1 MVNTTLTASI
11 IAKAAV
17 GVLENELVMA
27 GKVFRGF
34 EDEFDKKV
42 NGYTIGDTVTI
53 KKPTDFT
60 VRNTIT
66 ASPQDVQEGKLT
78 LQINQV
84 AGVDFK
90 FTSQQLTLNIG
101 QLTERVIQPAMVQ
114 VANQIDLQVM
124 SLYKDIPQWTSGV
137 AGGNG
142 QGGAPTAT
150 AQLQS
155 FAAFA
160 AGLKNMDQR
169 TVPQGNRTAVLTP
182 NDYWGMAGS
191 QTALFSQQINNKSY
205 RDGQIGMV
213 GGADTW
219 MSQNAPIFTTGP
231 GGGAP
236 AVNGAAQNTVY
247 DLTGANTQ
255 TLITNGWTAAAAARV
270 VVGDTFTIANVFD
283 VNPVTKATLPIL
295 KQFVVASGSTLASDG
310 AGNLTLTISPQ
321 IITSGAQQNVS
332 AVPANAALLTFNLGA
347 AANINVANNLYF
359 DKNAFALAM
368 VPMERPPGSVD
379 CSRVSKNGISIRVI
393 PYYDGTND
401 VSNWRLD
408 CIFGTKTIDKR
419 LAVRVSGS

>member
-1 MVNTTLTASI
+1 MVNTTLNASI

-17 GVLENELVMA
+17 GVLENELLMA

-34 EDEFDKKV
+34 EDEFDKKI

-66 ASPQDVQEGKLT
+66 ASAQDVQEGKLS

-101 QLTERVIQPAMVQ
+101 TLTERVIQPAMVQ
-114 VANQIDLQVM
+114 IANQIDVQVM
-124 SLYKDIPQWTSGV
+124 SMFKDIPQWVGTPGTLV
-137 AGGNG
+137 QTFAGFAK
-142 QGGAPTAT
+142 GAV
-150 AQLQS
+150 
-155 FAAFA
+155 
-160 AGLKNMDQR
+160 NMDQR
-169 TVPQGNRTAVLTP
+169 TVPQGNRTGILAP
-182 NDYWGMAGS
+182 ADYWAMAGS
-191 QTALFSQQINNKSY
+191 QTVLFSQSINNKSY
-205 RDGQIGMV
+205 REGQIGMI
-213 GGADTW
+213 GGIDTY
-219 MSQNAPIFTTGP
+219 MSQNTPTFTVGP
-231 GGGAP
+231 FGGAP

-247 DLTGANTQ
+247 DLTGVNTQ

-270 VVGDTFTIANVFD
+270 VVGDVFTIASVFD

-295 KQFVVASGSTLASDG
+295 KQFAVASGSTLASD
-310 AGNLTLTISPQ
+310 AGGTLTLTISPQ

-332 AVPANAALLTFNLGA
+332 VVPTSGALMTFVGTANTSYT
-347 AANINVANNLYF
+347 NNLFF

-379 CSRVSKNGISIRVI
+379 CSRVSKNGISVRVI

-419 LAVRVSGS
+419 LAVRVSGT